1 MSATVKAIH
10 TLLVTLSAAELCEV
24 IQRSAELCAELAQ
37 KNQSVVPLPAPAPVP
52 LSVPAPARLKRPTS
66 VPHLAPPEG
75 KHVDIPK
82 RFADLLGWG
91 DSEPDR
97 SACHV
102 PRADNADSA
111 DSADNADNADNA
123 EDASDSDESSTDH
136 VKKRRTM
143 KKCFTDGQRIR
154 HMIRDKIWIG
164 AYDSSKNAIV
174 HNGTVYRTLSMF
186 ATAHVHSE
194 YNPNRAT
201 PRDGW
206 KNCQCEVNG
215 EWVSTYDLPC

>member
-1 MSATVKAIH
+1 MSATMNAIH
-10 TLLVTLSAAELCEV
+10 TLLVTLSATELCEV
-24 IQRSAELCAELAQ
+24 IQRSAELCAGLAQ
-37 KNQSVVPLPAPAPVP
+37 KNQTVVPSPVPLPAPFPAP
-52 LSVPAPARLKRPTS
+52 LPAPARLKRPTS
-66 VPHLAPPEG
+66 ITHLAPLEE
-75 KHVDIPK
+75 KHIDIPK
-82 RFADLLGWG
+82 RFAGLLGWG

-97 SACHV
+97 SAC
-102 PRADNADSA
+102 RMSCADNVE
-111 DSADNADNADNA
+111 NADDAD
-123 EDASDSDESSTDH
+123 DADDSDESSTDH
-136 VKKRRTM
+136 TKKRRTM

-194 YNPNRAT
+194 HNPNRAT

-206 KNCQCEVNG
+206 KNCQCEVKG